1 MCGQT
6 GGETKT
12 DRNTETKIDVWS
24 EGGETKTDRNTET
37 KIDVRS
43 DRRRNE
49 DRQKHRDKDRRV
61 VRQTDRYSD

>member
-24 EGGETKTDRNTET
+24 
-37 KIDVRS
+37 

-49 DRQKHRDKDRRV
+49 DRQKHRDKDRCV
-61 VRQTDRYSD
+61 VRQAEKQRQTETQRQR